1 MHIQSRSTAGF
12 RPSAALIL
20 LCLILAVLWLAGGAS
35 RADVMGQVV
44 VRAASWAV
52 LIAAILFG
60 APPSAKAVRPVFIL
74 LAASILLALL
84 QLVPL
89 PPAIWQALPGRAI
102 FAEAAAATGQAQSWR
117 PWAIVPAGAV
127 NAASAMVVPVAVL
140 TALTGLTQ
148 RERAYLPA
156 ILLGLVIAAM
166 VLGLL
171 EFSGVSLDN
180 PLINDRAGE
189 VGGIF
194 ANRNHF
200 ALFLALGCLLA
211 PVWAFV
217 EGRRSAWRG
226 LVALGLVLLFTLTI
240 LATGSR
246 AGLILGVLAI
256 VFGFTLAWGGIRRS
270 LRRAPRWAFPAL
282 IMAIVST
289 IAVFV
294 LLSIL
299 ADRAVSIDRTM
310 LVDAALDKRGRSLPT
325 VLAMIE
331 SYFPVGS
338 GFGGF
343 DQTFR
348 LHEPFALLMP
358 TYFNHAHNDFQ
369 EIALDGGL
377 PAILLLGAATVWWA
391 IASLRA
397 WRAGPEAQHILPKL
411 GSAMLLLVFVASL
424 VDYPA
429 RTPMIM
435 AMIVIAAVWL
445 ARAAPR
451 AALPEKNQHL

>member
-1 MHIQSRSTAGF
+1 
-12 RPSAALIL
+12 
-20 LCLILAVLWLAGGAS
+20 
-35 RADVMGQVV
+35 
-44 VRAASWAV
+44 
-52 LIAAILFG
+52 
-60 APPSAKAVRPVFIL
+60 
-74 LAASILLALL
+74 
-84 QLVPL
+84 
-89 PPAIWQALPGRAI
+89 
-102 FAEAAAATGQAQSWR
+102 
-117 PWAIVPAGAV
+117 
-127 NAASAMVVPVAVL
+127 
-140 TALTGLTQ
+140 
-148 RERAYLPA
+148 
-156 ILLGLVIAAM
+156 
-166 VLGLL
+166 
-171 EFSGVSLDN
+171 
-180 PLINDRAGE
+180 
-189 VGGIF
+189 
-194 ANRNHF
+194 
-200 ALFLALGCLLA
+200 
-211 PVWAFV
+211 
-217 EGRRSAWRG
+217 
-226 LVALGLVLLFTLTI
+226 
-240 LATGSR
+240 
-246 AGLILGVLAI
+246 
-256 VFGFTLAWGGIRRS
+256 
-270 LRRAPRWAFPAL
+270 
-282 IMAIVST
+282 
-289 IAVFV
+289 
-294 LLSIL
+294 
-299 ADRAVSIDRTM
+299 
-310 LVDAALDKRGRSLPT
+310 
-325 VLAMIE
+325 MIE